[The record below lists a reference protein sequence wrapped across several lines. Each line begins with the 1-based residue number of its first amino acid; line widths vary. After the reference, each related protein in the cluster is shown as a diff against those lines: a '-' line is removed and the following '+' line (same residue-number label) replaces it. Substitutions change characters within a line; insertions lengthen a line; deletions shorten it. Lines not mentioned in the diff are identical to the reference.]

1 MVIPGGSSAP
11 PVRSGATGRRSVR
24 VRTGSEPT
32 TARSPLGLRMALSAV
47 FPPLFAAA
55 TAGLAVWAAHQ
66 GPGDSPNRGPLTVLA
81 VICGGLTSAAA
92 ADLMVVRTRRRQHER
107 ADASA

>member
-1 MVIPGGSSAP
+1 M
-11 PVRSGATGRRSVR
+11 R

-47 FPPLFAAA
+47 FLPLFAAA

-66 GPGDSPNRGPLTVLA
+66 GPGDSPSRGPLTVLA
-81 VICGGLTSAAA
+81 VICGVLTSAAA
-92 ADLMVVRTRRRQHER
+92 ADLMAVRTRRRQHER
-107 ADASA
+107 ADGSA